1 MKYEK
6 EEVKKDVTDFTK
18 KLNLII
24 GVFPTGSSGQQRTT
38 DLLKMYDT
46 NSSGQL
52 HIDSLWKACHD
63 NGIRWNPD
71 DLRKVYEYANQ
82 EANDIINI

>member
-1 MKYEK
+1 
-6 EEVKKDVTDFTK
+6 
-18 KLNLII
+18 
-24 GVFPTGSSGQQRTT
+24 
-38 DLLKMYDT
+38 MYDT

-52 HIDSLWKACHD
+52 HIDTLWKACHD